1 MRLRLTLSGLAV
13 ASLTLIVFWVLI
25 VTLARS
31 GTSEEQRTALEAL
44 AREAGRSGL
53 VVEGPFAQV
62 LTDPTKDTSP
72 FVVLVDEGGIPVY
85 STARVNGAAP
95 EVPLALVLDALE
107 SGSSQVS
114 YELVPGTRVEA
125 VAVPWKAGGGVAVA
139 AQSVA
144 FAAEQ
149 MEGVE
154 GALAVATVL
163 TLIVA
168 AVVAWAISKRALR
181 PLNTLV
187 ATADEIGLTGDLKRR
202 LKPARRKDEVQKLTR
217 SFNGMLDRLEQAA
230 ATQEVSLE
238 RQRRFV
244 ADASH
249 ELRTPLATIRS
260 NAGFLLEHPEAQP
273 ADLREAAGDIVAES
287 ARMGRIVT
295 DLLTLA
301 RFDSGIT
308 PVLESVDLAD
318 LAADVARRAGI
329 DADTPLPAPVTG
341 NPAALEQLMWI
352 LIDNARNHGAPPISV
367 EVGVDLGTVTLN
379 VDDGGPGVPPEH
391 RSSIFERFHR
401 VDGVRTDGGAGLG
414 LAIAREI
421 ALVHRAEISIG
432 DRPGGGARFQVVFPT
447 PT

>member
-1 MRLRLTLSGLAV
+1 MRARLTLSGLVV
-13 ASLTLIVFWVLI
+13 ATLTLVVFWVLI

-31 GTSEEQRTALEAL
+31 GAADEQRTVLEAL
-44 AREAGRSGL
+44 ARDAGSSGP

-62 LTDPTKDTSP
+62 LTDPSSDTSP
-72 FVVLVDEGGIPVY
+72 FVVLVDEGGIPRY
-85 STARVNGAAP
+85 STAQVEGAMP
-95 EVPLALVLDALE
+95 VVPVALVLDALE
-107 SGSSQVS
+107 TGASQAT
-114 YELVPGTRVEA
+114 YQLVPGTRVEA
-125 VAVPWKAGGGVAVA
+125 VAVRWVAGGGVAVA

-181 PLNTLV
+181 PLNALV
-187 ATADEIGLTGDLKRR
+187 ATADEIGLTRDLKRR

-230 ATQEVSLE
+230 TAQDVSLE

-287 ARMGRIVT
+287 TRMGRIVT

-301 RFDSGIT
+301 RLDAGIK
-308 PVLESVDLAD
+308 PVHEAVDLAA
-318 LAADVARRAGI
+318 LVAGIARRAGI
-329 DADTPLPAPVTG
+329 DAGTPVRAPVTG
-341 NPAALEQLMWI
+341 DAAALEQLVWI

-367 EVGVDLGTVTLN
+367 EVGVGAGVVTLN
-379 VDDGGPGVPPEH
+379 VDDAGPGIPPEH
-391 RSSIFERFHR
+391 RTSVFERFHR
-401 VDGVRTDGGAGLG
+401 VDGVRSDGGAGLG

-421 ALVHRAEISIG
+421 ALVHGAGISVG

-447 PT
+447 ST

>member
-1 MRLRLTLSGLAV
+1 MRARLTLSGLVV
-13 ASLTLIVFWVLI
+13 AALTLIVFWVLI

-31 GTSEEQRTALEAL
+31 GTAEEQRTTLEAL
-44 AREAGRSGL
+44 AREAGRSGA
-53 VVEGPFAQV
+53 VVGGPSAQV
-62 LTDPTKDTSP
+62 LTDPSTDTSP

-85 STARVNGAAP
+85 STAEVGGEAP
-95 EVPLALVLDALE
+95 MVPAALVVDALE
-107 SGSSQVS
+107 TGFSQVT

-125 VAVPWKAGGGVAVA
+125 VAVPWEAGGGVAVA

-149 MEGVE
+149 MKGVE
-154 GALAVATVL
+154 SALAVATVL

-187 ATADEIGLTGDLKRR
+187 ATADEIGSTGDLKRR

-230 ATQEVSLE
+230 TAQEVSLE

-260 NAGFLLEHPEAQP
+260 SAGFLLDHPDARP
-273 ADLREAAGDIVAES
+273 TDLREAAGDIVAES

-308 PVLESVDLAD
+308 PVHESVDLAMVV
-318 LAADVARRAGI
+318 AGVARRAGI
-329 DADTPLPAPVTG
+329 DATTLVAAPIIG
-341 NPAALEQLMWI
+341 DAASLEQLVWI

-367 EVGVDLGTVTLN
+367 EVAVTAEAVTLT
-379 VDDGGPGVPPEH
+379 VDDAGPGVPPEH
-391 RSSIFERFHR
+391 RNSVFERFHR
-401 VDGVRTDGGAGLG
+401 LDAVRTDGGAGLG

-421 ALVHRAEISIG
+421 ALVHRATIAAG
-432 DRPGGGARFQVVFPT
+432 DRPGGGARFQVVFPG

>member
-13 ASLTLIVFWVLI
+13 ATLTLIVFWVLI
-25 VTLARS
+25 VTLARG
-31 GTSEEQRTALEAL
+31 GTTEEQRTALEAL
-44 AREAGRSGL
+44 AREAGRSGP
-53 VVEGPFAQV
+53 VANGPFAQV
-62 LTDPTKDTSP
+62 LTDPTSDTAP
-72 FVVLVDEGGIPVY
+72 FVVLVDAGGIPVY
-85 STARVNGAAP
+85 STARVNGAIP
-95 EVPLALVLDALE
+95 EVPVALVLDALDT
-107 SGSSQVS
+107 GSSQAR

-125 VAVPWKAGGGVAVA
+125 VAVPWEAGGVAVA

-202 LKPARRKDEVQKLTR
+202 LKPAQRKDEVQKLTR

-230 ATQEVSLE
+230 AAKEVSLE

-308 PVLESVDLAD
+308 PVLESVDLAE
-318 LAADVARRAGI
+318 LAAGVARRAGI
-329 DADTPLPAPVTG
+329 EAGTSVAAPVTG
-341 NPAALEQLMWI
+341 NPAALEQLIWI

-367 EVGVDLGTVTLN
+367 EVGVGPGAVTLN
-379 VDDGGPGVPPEH
+379 VDDGGPGVPLEH
-391 RSSIFERFHR
+391 RNSIFERFHR

>member
-1 MRLRLTLSGLAV
+1 
-13 ASLTLIVFWVLI
+13 
-25 VTLARS
+25 
-31 GTSEEQRTALEAL
+31 
-44 AREAGRSGL
+44 
-53 VVEGPFAQV
+53 
-62 LTDPTKDTSP
+62 
-72 FVVLVDEGGIPVY
+72 
-85 STARVNGAAP
+85 
-95 EVPLALVLDALE
+95 
-107 SGSSQVS
+107 
-114 YELVPGTRVEA
+114 
-125 VAVPWKAGGGVAVA
+125 
-139 AQSVA
+139 
-144 FAAEQ
+144 
-149 MEGVE
+149 
-154 GALAVATVL
+154 
-163 TLIVA
+163 
-168 AVVAWAISKRALR
+168 
-181 PLNTLV
+181 LV

-217 SFNGMLDRLEQAA
+217 SFNRMLDRLEQAA
-230 ATQEVSLE
+230 AAQEVSLE
-238 RQRRFV
+238 RQRSFV

-308 PVLESVDLAD
+308 PVLESVDLAE
-318 LAADVARRAGI
+318 LAAGVARRAGI
-329 DADTPLPAPVTG
+329 DARAPVAASVTG
-341 NPAALEQLMWI
+341 NPAALEQLIWI

-367 EVGVDLGTVTLN
+367 EVGLGPGTVMLY
-379 VDDGGPGVPPEH
+379 VDDGGPGVQPEH
-391 RSSIFERFHR
+391 RNSIFERFHR

-432 DRPGGGARFQVVFPT
+432 DRPGGGARFQVVFPA